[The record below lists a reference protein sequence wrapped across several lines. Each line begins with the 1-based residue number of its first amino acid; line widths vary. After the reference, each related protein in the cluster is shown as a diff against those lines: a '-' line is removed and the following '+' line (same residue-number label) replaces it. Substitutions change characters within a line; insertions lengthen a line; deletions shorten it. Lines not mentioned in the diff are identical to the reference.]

1 MYDEDNGG
9 RTLNKVLVADDNEPG
24 DSNDVDDGDNI
35 VKEHT
40 SMLNINLTLKQMW
53 TSISAH
59 VGGD

>member
-40 SMLNINLTLKQMW
+40 SMLNINLTLKQM
-53 TSISAH
+53 
-59 VGGD
+59 